1 MTSFTVTTHKE
12 RIIGNELN
20 WTNKFVVDAVTADQA
35 LDAAQV
41 IGAGEAN
48 CMWDNYRVVRVT
60 AKSYLGGQT
69 RVRAVDLPGQRSG
82 GDIDTQLPLFNTVR
96 CVCTPASG
104 RIFSH
109 YMRFVLDEADVT
121 GFSINTTMHDL
132 IQDEFMV
139 AYLEFTNARSVN
151 SEIIVDSEV
160 RLPIQ
165 YRQLGAHRRFRPGFH
180 RGWVANP

>member
-12 RIIGNELN
+12 RIVGNELN
-20 WTNKFVVDAVTADQA
+20 WTNKFVVDATTFDQA
-35 LDAAQV
+35 LDQAV
-41 IGAGEAN
+41 IIATGEAN
-48 CMWDNYRVVRVT
+48 TMWDNYRCMRVT

-69 RVRAVDLPGQRSG
+69 RVRAVDLPGARTG

-96 CVCTPASG
+96 CVFTPASG

-121 GFSINTTMHDL
+121 GFSINSAMQTL
-132 IQDEFMV
+132 VNDEFMTTL
-139 AYLEFTNARSVN
+139 LEDTQVRSVN
-151 SEIIVDSEV
+151 GELIVDSEV

-180 RGWVANP
+180 RGWVANS